1 MDFRRK
7 LQRRTRWVWKILL
20 TLLLTFGLLAPPAL
34 AGEAVQTPG
43 VPDKGW
49 GMGPTAAP
57 MGVVSV
63 AQPLSAKAGA
73 AMLAK
78 GGNAIDAAAAIQF
91 ALNVEEPM
99 MTGIGGGAFIMI
111 YSAKH
116 KRVFVIDSRE
126 RAPFKAQPDQFLN
139 EDGSEMDFYE
149 AQSQGIAVGVP
160 GTLLGTAT
168 ALKKFGTMKLAEVL
182 QPAIKLAREGIT
194 ISEDFGQW
202 LSDDYKW
209 KLEKTPGKAY
219 PFFDSGGNLLKA
231 GDLLVQKDLAKTLQ
245 MIANYGTSVFYH
257 GPIGKAVADI
267 VKARSGPMEASDIQ
281 TYEVKWRT
289 PVKGRYRGWE
299 IVSMPP
305 PSSGGLTMIQMLK
318 MMERFD
324 IGKMGH
330 NSADTLH
337 VMIEAMHLAYADRGA
352 YMGDADFVEIP
363 IKGLLNPDYV
373 ASRSGLIQMHT
384 TNGAPL
390 PGDPWAYEDVTCSS
404 PPKPASAREGRHT
417 THFVVADKWGN
428 VVAWTTTIEDVW
440 GSGIMVP
447 EYGFLLNNE
456 MTDFNFTPGGANG
469 LEPLKRPRSSMT
481 PTLLFKHGKPWMAT
495 GSPGGPTI
503 ITTAMQVIMNVI
515 DHDMSIQKAVDA
527 PRIFSGWYP
536 WVSWEEG
543 ISKDVR
549 EELADQFDYLF
560 DENPGPIGSAQS
572 LVIDLRTGKVFA
584 AADPRRDGTVIY
596 VKGRWHHRPL
606 HGR

>member
-1 MDFRRK
+1 MGFRGK
-7 LQRRTRWVWKILL
+7 FQRRTRLVWKMLL
-20 TLLLTFGLLAPPAL
+20 ILLLTFSLLVPAAL
-34 AGEAVQTPG
+34 AGKAVQTPG

-49 GMGPTAAP
+49 GMGHTAAP
-57 MGVVSV
+57 SGVVSV
-63 AQPLSAKAGA
+63 SQPLAAKAGA

-116 KRVFVIDSRE
+116 KKVFVIDSRE
-126 RAPFKAQPDQFLN
+126 RAPFKATPDQFLN
-139 EDGSEMDFYE
+139 PDGSEMDFYV
-149 AQSQGIAVGVP
+149 AQSHGIAVGVP

-168 ALKKFGTMKLAEVL
+168 ALKKFGTMKLAEVM
-182 QPAIKLAREGIT
+182 QPAIKMAREGIT

-202 LSDDYKW
+202 LSDDYQW

-219 PFFDSGGNLLKA
+219 TFFDSNGNLLKT
-231 GDLLVQKDLAKTLQ
+231 GDLLVQKDLANTLQ
-245 MIANYGTSVFYH
+245 MIAEHGTGIFYH
-257 GPIGKAVADI
+257 GPIAKAVADI
-267 VKARSGPMEASDIQ
+267 VKAREGPMEAADIQ
-281 TYEVKWRT
+281 TYDVKWRT
-289 PVKGRYRGWE
+289 AVEGKYRGWD

-305 PSSGGLTMIQMLK
+305 PSSGGLTMIQMLM

-324 IGKMGH
+324 IGEMGH
-330 NSADTLH
+330 NSADALH
-337 VMIEAMHLAYADRGA
+337 VMMEAMHLAFADRGA

-363 IKGLLNPDYV
+363 IEGLLNPDYV
-373 ASRSGLIQMHT
+373 ATRSALIKMDT
-384 TNGAPL
+384 TNESPP
-390 PGDPWAYEDVTCSS
+390 PGDPWAYEGVACISS
-404 PPKPASAREGRHT
+404 PKHASGREGRHT
-417 THFVVADKWGN
+417 THFVVADRWGN

-447 EYGFLLNNE
+447 GYGFMLNNE
-456 MTDFNFTPGGANG
+456 MTDFNFTPGGANE
-469 LEPLKRPRSSMT
+469 LQPMKRPRSSMT
-481 PTLLFKHGKPWMAT
+481 PTILFKHGKPWMAT

-515 DHDMSIQKAVDA
+515 DHDMTIQEAVDA

-543 ISKDVR
+543 ITEDVR
-549 EELADQFDYLF
+549 KELTTQFSYLF
-560 DENPGPIGSAQS
+560 DEDPGPIGSAQS
-572 LVIDLRTGKVFA
+572 LVIDLQTGRIFG

-596 VKGRWHHRPL
+596 VKGRGHNQPMHWK
-606 HGR
+606 